1 MSGVTSMQSQQMPAV
16 ICFIVTAL
24 FSRAAAAQGLSTNT
38 AVLSLGLIV
47 VGALAIYV
55 VMQIRNA
62 LRSDIDRR

>member
-24 FSRAAAAQGLSTNT
+24 FSRAAAAQGLSANT

-55 VMQIRNA
+55 AMQIRNA